1 MKPTQFSDMPCPIA
15 RSMGRVGDSWSM
27 LILRDAFQGMTRF
40 DEFVKSTGI
49 APNILT
55 RRLNDLVENGMLE
68 RRLYKDKPP
77 RHEYLLTEMGRSF
90 RPIMFALI
98 SWGNKHFSP
107 DGVSMQLVDRVTGAP
122 ADPVLFDAEARRPLT
137 EDNYMVAP
145 GPAASDT
152 VRERLAN
159 AERRR
164 RERLAALEKTA

>member
-68 RRLYKDKPP
+68 RRLYQDKPP

-122 ADPVLFDAEARRPLT
+122 ADPVLFDAEAQRPLT

-152 VRERLAN
+152 MRERLAN

>member
-1 MKPTQFSDMPCPIA
+1 MKPTQFSDMSCPIA

-55 RRLNDLVENGMLE
+55 RRLNDLVDNGMLE
-68 RRLYKDKPP
+68 RRLYKEKPP

-98 SWGNKHFSP
+98 NWGNKHFSP
-107 DGVSMQLVDRVTGAP
+107 DGISMQLVDRATGAP
-122 ADPVLFDAEARRPLT
+122 AVPVLFDAEAQRPLT

-152 VRERLAN
+152 MRERLAN

-164 RERLAALEKTA
+164 RERLGLIENSA

>member
-1 MKPTQFSDMPCPIA
+1 MKPTQFSEMKCPIA

-55 RRLNDLVENGMLE
+55 RRLNDLVDNGMLE
-68 RRLYKDKPP
+68 RRLYIEKPP
-77 RHEYLLTEMGRSF
+77 RHEYLLTDMSRSF
-90 RPIMFALI
+90 RPIMFAMME
-98 SWGNKHFSP
+98 WGNQHFSP
-107 DGVSMQLVDRVTGAP
+107 DGISMHLVDRATGAP
-122 ADPVLFDAEARRPLT
+122 AIPVLFDAEAQRPLT

-145 GPAASDT
+145 GPAASDNL
-152 VRERLAN
+152 RERLAN

-164 RERLAALEKTA
+164 RERLGITGNSA

>member
-107 DGVSMQLVDRVTGAP
+107 DGISMQLVDRVTGAP

-152 VRERLAN
+152 MRERLAN

-164 RERLAALEKTA
+164 RERLDALEKTA

>member
-68 RRLYKDKPP
+68 RRLYQDKPP

-152 VRERLAN
+152 MRERLAN

>member
-55 RRLNDLVENGMLE
+55 RRLNDLVDNGMLE
-68 RRLYKDKPP
+68 RRLYNEKPP

-98 SWGNKHFSP
+98 TWGNKHFSP
-107 DGVSMQLVDRVTGAP
+107 DGIRMQLVNRETGAP
-122 ADPVLFDAEARRPLT
+122 AVPMLFDAETQQPLT
-137 EDNYMVAP
+137 EERYMVAP

-152 VRERLAN
+152 MRERLAN
-159 AERRR
+159 AELRR
-164 RERLAALEKTA
+164 RERLGITPPGP